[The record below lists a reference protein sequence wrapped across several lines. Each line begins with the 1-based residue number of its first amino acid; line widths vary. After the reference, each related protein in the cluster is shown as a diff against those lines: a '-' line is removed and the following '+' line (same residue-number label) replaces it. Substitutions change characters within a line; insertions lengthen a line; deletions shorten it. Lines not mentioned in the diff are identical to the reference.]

1 MRRTAVDDLS
11 AMEDAPPVSCC
22 AGTSTSA
29 CVFGKALLSRTL
41 SCELAA
47 RRTRGEQEVLEC
59 TSPVARINCGTLAAL
74 LHERSRF
81 ALRLPGPG
89 RPLMHQQAMR
99 LQCGGLTAMREL
111 LGVAE
116 RDVHRLVAAAHER
129 HASLTELPW
138 EPLVAAIAAWTPR
151 RRAASQARSGR

>member
-1 MRRTAVDDLS
+1 
-11 AMEDAPPVSCC
+11 MEDAPPVSCC

-29 CVFGKALLSRTL
+29 CVFAKALLSRAA
-41 SCELAA
+41 SCELVA
-47 RRTRGEQEVLEC
+47 RRARGEHEVLEC
-59 TSPVARINCGTLAAL
+59 TSPVARINCRTLAAL

-99 LQCGGLTAMREL
+99 LQCGGLTAMREV
-111 LGVAE
+111 LGVTE

-129 HASLTELPW
+129 HTSLMQLPW
-138 EPLVAAIAAWTPR
+138 EPLIAAIAAWTPHK
-151 RRAASQARSGR
+151 RAASQLSSGR